1 MCEQCC
7 LAGVDD
13 HVIQVCP
20 QCGRETVAAHAQPP
34 AGPSGGGSP
43 GGGGHAIGSASIV
56 PPSPTIHPGQVLMED
71 YLRPMG
77 LSIRRLA
84 EAIRVKRGRL
94 ESVIG
99 GRSAISTELSMRLGR
114 YFGDA
119 PLYWVDLQVKH
130 EREMADCAWG
140 EDIELIRPRVR
151 W

>member
-7 LAGVDD
+7 CADSDD
-13 HVIQVCP
+13 RSNSDRP
-20 QCGRETVAAHAQPP
+20 QGGRAPL
-34 AGPSGGGSP
+34 
-43 GGGGHAIGSASIV
+43 IY
-56 PPSPTIHPGQVLMED
+56 PSPSIHPGQVLMEE

-84 EAIRVKRGRL
+84 EFLHIKRGKL

-114 YFGDA
+114 YFGDP

-130 EREMADCAWG
+130 EMEMAYCACG
-140 EDIELIRPRVR
+140 EDLDLIRPRVR